1 MKSVNGLVLNSLL
14 AIVLGVILIVW
25 PDQAMHY
32 LMIAIGLFFLLPGL
46 FSLFHFF
53 MRGKAQRVFSA
64 FPIEA
69 CGSIVLGA
77 LLLLFPAFFIS
88 IVMYLLGVLAV
99 LGGVLLIVRL
109 ISARKNAS
117 VSFWYY
123 IIPII
128 ILLTGVLILTNPYKI
143 AENMFVIFGTVCIL
157 FGFSLLLN
165 WYKLRKRSL

>member
-1 MKSVNGLVLNSLL
+1 MKSINSLVLNSLL
-14 AIVLGVILIVW
+14 AIALGVILIMW

-46 FSLFHFF
+46 FSIFHFF
-53 MRGKAQRVFSA
+53 MRGKEHRVFSA
-64 FPIEA
+64 FPIEGF
-69 CGSIVLGA
+69 GSIVLGA
-77 LLLLFPAFFIS
+77 LLLIFPAFFIS

-99 LGGVLLIVRL
+99 LGGALLVIRL
-109 ISARKNAS
+109 VSASRNTS

-123 IIPII
+123 IIPVL
-128 ILLTGVLILTNPYKI
+128 ILLTGVLILANPQKI

-165 WYKLRKRSL
+165 WYKLRKRNS